1 MTHNK
6 EGDQVILPEEQMA
19 IPVLVET
26 SEYESELDS
35 HKKTPQTMSKGDW
48 RVGANLLLTSNSET
62 IAVTKKALI

>member
-26 SEYESELDS
+26 SEYESELFS
-35 HKKTPQTMSKGDW
+35 HKTPQTMSNGDW

-62 IAVTKKALI
+62 IAFTKKALI

>member
-35 HKKTPQTMSKGDW
+35 HKK
-48 RVGANLLLTSNSET
+48 NLKL
-62 IAVTKKALI
+62 